1 MLDRTRMVIERR
13 LGTDSVDPNTHFEE
27 GALLQFGATGWA
39 RSAGGSLD
47 VIRGIAGINAIQ
59 TMTYVSIKEQVSFA
73 VGSTASLKK
82 ANIQGAPPPGPT
94 SVRVTDLTGT
104 TLYTEGPIT
113 PGPYDYTIDYTHGTI
128 TKASGSTIGTTAL
141 VSYTYQ
147 RTMEEAEEEVGL
159 PISNNLDETFGSGNT
174 VVFQGNCLI
183 FTTMYDT
190 SKAYSVNAPL
200 YDNGDGN
207 LTSNNPGTLVRVGA
221 VKSVPTASDPFL
233 GAELSL

>member
-1 MLDRTRMVIERR
+1 MVIERR
-13 LGTDSVDPNTHFEE
+13 LGTDPVDPNTQFEE

-39 RSAGGSLD
+39 RSADGTLD

-59 TMTYVSIKEQVSFA
+59 TMTYVSIQERVSFA
-73 VGSTASLKK
+73 AGSATASLKK

-104 TLYTEGPIT
+104 TLYTEGPLESGS
-113 PGPYDYTIDYTHGTI
+113 PDYTIDYTHGTI
-128 TKASGSTIGTTAL
+128 TKTTGSTIGTAAL

-159 PISNNLDETFGSGNT
+159 PISNNLNETFGSGNT

-190 SKAYSVNAPL
+190 SQAYSINDPL

-207 LTSNNPGTLVRVGA
+207 LTNNNGSGTLVRVGI